1 MGVEGGERRGLS
13 KPSFIKTAGIITWLF
28 LQTANGQYQAGNPIG
43 FLICQ
48 QNTAQHWEAARRE
61 EDFKWKEET
70 LQNWRTRGGGLACL
84 RQHKMNLVL
93 YSGMPGNYKL
103 WGWKRIFELALPL
116 KALWWLNHH
125 HVTPKPQ
132 SQQLQGQAATASGG
146 SLFQQPFTWSTNI
159 N

>member
-93 YSGMPGNYKL
+93 YFRNARELQTLRVEEDFWACSASEGPVMAESPPRDPQTSVPTAPGSGSHCL
-103 WGWKRIFELALPL
+103 WR
-116 KALWWLNHH
+116 
-125 HVTPKPQ
+125 
-132 SQQLQGQAATASGG
+132 QLIPTAIY
-146 SLFQQPFTWSTNI
+146 LI
-159 N
+159 NKY